1 MSETEGDTKTVEA
14 PPPFDPSRDGSLGV
28 ERCRAALVEILGR
41 NVTEEYIGSKMED
54 DERDPAQISF
64 GDFRWLLSE
73 CENDFDMADEAEEEA
88 KRLRDEEAEQR
99 RQAYEDEVQARS
111 KERGPQ
117 ARGLLPMGAFWDTED
132 GKELMATL
140 PPYEGRKKTR
150 EDMRKAS
157 TDPTPVS
164 KLAQQL
170 EAEMYARL
178 EAQKNAPAPAPEI
191 PDSPL
196 PAGSAVQAVKKR
208 TKRRDPPP
216 LTVQPQ
222 VCEIPSAALGCVYD
236 IPLAI
241 TVRPGGKVRLDVSSK
256 NLRVVE
262 RPRHSIAPGETEQ
275 ALLEYTAGSQGP
287 IQEFVDVLAQFGTVR
302 VPIVGWVDAPQGGPC
317 SPSTVTES

>member
-1 MSETEGDTKTVEA
+1 
-14 PPPFDPSRDGSLGV
+14 
-28 ERCRAALVEILGR
+28 
-41 NVTEEYIGSKMED
+41 
-54 DERDPAQISF
+54 
-64 GDFRWLLSE
+64 
-73 CENDFDMADEAEEEA
+73 
-88 KRLRDEEAEQR
+88 
-99 RQAYEDEVQARS
+99 
-111 KERGPQ
+111 
-117 ARGLLPMGAFWDTED
+117 MGAFWDTED

-157 TDPTPVS
+157 TDPTPIS

-216 LTVQPQ
+216 ANCP
-222 VCEIPSAALGCVYD
+222 AASLRDPVGGAGLRLRHPFGYYGAAGRQGAPRRVLEELEGRRAAAPFYITRRD
-236 IPLAI
+236 GAGAPRIHGGLAGAHPG
-241 TVRPGGKVRLDVSSK
+241 VRR
-256 NLRVVE
+256 
-262 RPRHSIAPGETEQ
+262 RPA
-275 ALLEYTAGSQGP
+275 
-287 IQEFVDVLAQFGTVR
+287 AQFGTVR

-317 SPSTVTES
+317 GPNTVTES

>member
-1 MSETEGDTKTVEA
+1 
-14 PPPFDPSRDGSLGV
+14 
-28 ERCRAALVEILGR
+28 
-41 NVTEEYIGSKMED
+41 
-54 DERDPAQISF
+54 
-64 GDFRWLLSE
+64 
-73 CENDFDMADEAEEEA
+73 
-88 KRLRDEEAEQR
+88 
-99 RQAYEDEVQARS
+99 
-111 KERGPQ
+111 
-117 ARGLLPMGAFWDTED
+117 MGAFWDTED

-236 IPLAI
+236 IPLSI

-262 RPRHSIAPGETEQ
+262 RPRHSIAPGETEN
-275 ALLEYTAGSQGP
+275 AIIEYTAGTQGP